1 MRALRHR
8 IDICVYKCTYMS
20 SKTLDDQYL
29 DKMPQKQGKE
39 EDISTTKLLAE
50 VDKLYLSFN

>member
-8 IDICVYKCTYMS
+8 VNTCVYKCTHMLN
-20 SKTLDDQYL
+20 KILDDQYL
-29 DKMPQKQGKE
+29 DKMPKEQGKV
-39 EDISTTKLLAE
+39 EDISTTELIAE